1 MEEARGDAGLTLAER
16 GAALNYRFLDSIRHK
31 RAFEAADSP
40 PGASDFAALEGHH
53 YALVVTFKRTGE
65 AVPSPVLFA
74 LADGKVVFRTDAAV
88 GKVKRMRNDPR
99 VLVGPCNMRGKPL
112 GPLAE
117 GRARF
122 LDGAEAEEARLAL
135 RDNYTAPMGIFESGV
150 DRMPIELAYVE
161 VAAAREV
168 EPA

>member
-1 MEEARGDAGLTLAER
+1 LSLVER
-16 GAALNYRFLDSIRHK
+16 GAALNYRFLDAIRHR
-31 RAFEAADSP
+31 RAFEVADSP
-40 PGASDFAALEGHH
+40 AEAPDFGELEGRH
-53 YALVVTFKRTGE
+53 YALVVTFKRSGE
-65 AVPSPVLFA
+65 AIPSPVLFA
-74 LADGKVVFRTDAAV
+74 LADRNVVFRTDAGV
-88 GKVKRMRNDPR
+88 GKVKRMRSNPR

-135 RDNYTAPMGIFESGV
+135 RRNYTLPMGVFESGV

-161 VAAAREV
+161 VAHANDAAAGV
-168 EPA
+168 MPA